1 MRISLRGLGR
11 ALDPTRRQSVWQKA
25 GRAAVKIAPYAAGLV
40 PGVGTLGAMAIGAGS
55 KLLSRDKSLG
65 SMARGA
71 MTGALSESVA
81 NKAGSL
87 LRGGASAV
95 PAPLPET
102 LPPIPGTGAAAV
114 PATSTVTG
122 GMRGLTIPPPSSTLP
137 AVRLPLASLS
147 SAGPSALTA
156 SAKTLASTGAPA
168 PSRGLFAGLGRWAS
182 ANPELA
188 VGGLS
193 TAANLYGGYQTGAAM
208 DRELALRE
216 EQMRRELA
224 IQEQDAARR
233 NRRGSIPYDQWEAE
247 RNRLRG
253 TYGYGA

>member
-1 MRISLRGLGR
+1 M
-11 ALDPTRRQSVWQKA
+11 
-25 GRAAVKIAPYAAGLV
+25 
-40 PGVGTLGAMAIGAGS
+40 
-55 KLLSRDKSLG
+55 
-65 SMARGA
+65 
-71 MTGALSESVA
+71 
-81 NKAGSL
+81 
-87 LRGGASAV
+87 
-95 PAPLPET
+95 
-102 LPPIPGTGAAAV
+102 
-114 PATSTVTG
+114 
-122 GMRGLTIPPPSSTLP
+122 
-137 AVRLPLASLS
+137 
-147 SAGPSALTA
+147 
-156 SAKTLASTGAPA
+156 
-168 PSRGLFAGLGRWAS
+168 FAGLGRWAS